1 MRFDS
6 VRWGSL
12 GVRGAMTY
20 AAATS
25 RNVLLEESLCIFWI
39 ALLPCTPPIYPRI
52 DGGSTGRFR
61 HGLISLEVRL
71 AVGSS

>member
-39 ALLPCTPPIYPRI
+39 ALLPCTSSIYTRI
-52 DGGSTGRFR
+52 HWRATDRVR
-61 HGLISLEVRL
+61 QRRISPKVVVR
-71 AVGSS
+71 G

>member
-6 VRWGSL
+6 LRWGSL

-20 AAATS
+20 AAATL

-39 ALLPCTPPIYPRI
+39 ALLPGTPSIYPQI
-52 DGGSTGRFR
+52 HGGSTGKIR
-61 HGLISLEVRL
+61 HGLICPQVV
-71 AVGSS
+71 AGG